1 VGRRAIGRA
10 RLPALDR
17 AMSYAICDVANFYV
31 SSERLFDPR
40 LRGVPVIV
48 LSNNDGCAIARSE
61 EAKALHIKM
70 GDPMFKIRDVV
81 KRHGIQVR
89 SSNYELYADLNRRFN
104 SVIAD
109 FSDTVEVYSI
119 DESFFRLPTL
129 SSGVGDVA
137 TAHRVI
143 DAISRNVGLPT
154 RIGLGP
160 TRTLS
165 KVANALAKATEK
177 IWGGVVDLHDEELRR
192 RLFAQW
198 PVGEVWGIGK
208 ALEARLKPLGVRT
221 TADLAALPPAVARD
235 AGTVVLE
242 RLVRELN
249 GIECAEFTVEP
260 EAMKATAV
268 TRQFGAPVSTL
279 DELCEAMARRAAR
292 AAEKIR
298 AQGLVASRLIVFA
311 HGSRYRPNPPSASRS
326 ARLSPASHDPRVIVG
341 MATRLTEAMYQ
352 EGGVYTK
359 CGVLLEELAPAEAA
373 QADLFAIPDPRAPGL
388 LAAMDGLNA
397 RFGRDTITVA
407 TQGRGPKAFD
417 TKRSQKSNSWTTNI
431 AEIPVAR

>member
-1 VGRRAIGRA
+1 MSWAIV
-10 RLPALDR
+10 
-17 AMSYAICDVANFYV
+17 DVANFYV

-81 KRHGIQVR
+81 RRHGIQVR

-104 SVIAD
+104 AVISD

-119 DESFFRLPTL
+119 DESFFRLPVL
-129 SSGVGDVA
+129 PSGAGDVA
-137 TAHRVI
+137 TAHKVI
-143 DAISRNVGLPT
+143 QGIARSVGLPT

-249 GIECAEFTVEP
+249 GIECADFTVET

-279 DELCEAMARRAAR
+279 EELSEAMARRAAR

-298 AQGLVASRLIVFA
+298 AKGLVASRLIAFA

-341 MATRLTEAMYQ
+341 MATRLAEAMFQ

-359 CGVLLEELAPAEAA
+359 CGILLEELTPAGEA
-373 QADLFAIPDPRAPGL
+373 QTDLFAIADPRAPDL

-407 TQGRGPKAFD
+407 AQGRGPRAFD
-417 TKRSQKSNSWTTNI
+417 TKRSQKSPSWTTSI